1 MLALD
6 SMMQPCRKIRE
17 VEAWLKTF
25 DQLKVRYRFL
35 VLEGLSKVG
44 KTLFCQGLALRR
56 KVSLLEIDR
65 AGADTPD
72 TSGYTFGEH
81 RMVLCDEA
89 RAEMVLTYKKLFQAS
104 ASFTR
109 LGSCKTDCHAYSV
122 WAHRVMF
129 MVTSNRW
136 YMELGKLPSEDS
148 DWLWQ
153 NSELVDAPI
162 R

>member
-1 MLALD
+1 
-6 SMMQPCRKIRE
+6 
-17 VEAWLKTF
+17 
-25 DQLKVRYRFL
+25 
-35 VLEGLSKVG
+35 
-44 KTLFCQGLALRR
+44 
-56 KVSLLEIDR
+56 
-65 AGADTPD
+65 
-72 TSGYTFGEH
+72 
-81 RMVLCDEA
+81 MVLCDEA

-109 LGSCKTDCHAYSV
+109 LGSSKTDCHAYSV

-129 MVTSNRW
+129 IVTSNRW

-153 NSELVDAPI
+153 NSEYVYVDRPLW